1 MNRLFQRDR
10 DSPFVAF
17 TPAEQSAVVVFIF
30 TVAVAVGAVTFLGDT
45 DGQAV
50 VYGAFLFYLA
60 TLTLPFIMPWFRPGL
75 FHPLVFYVIWRGL
88 IGLVT
93 GKAILAATGLPFHKA
108 LKGFSEPELNNL
120 LAESY
125 LLEAIA
131 LLSLYIGYLITPSKQ
146 VRALPD
152 PAPHFVRAKS
162 IFWVSVSAIG
172 LIVLCFYAGGLTE
185 VLMQRG
191 IEPSGRI
198 SASIG
203 SHWHW
208 VAGIGIVSVILWI
221 AYDTNATRKPIFWIT
236 AIFALFIQFAA
247 TGSRGGTILPLIM
260 VGSIW
265 MLHRRKIPYKVI
277 IIGAVMAITMVGM
290 LKNFRSETQK
300 NNELK
305 EVSIAFAPTEWI
317 SSTFGELGSRSGS
330 NSGLLAVLGKVP
342 EEVGYLYGESYL
354 SLPYVFLPTAIF
366 GEKPPA
372 AGRLTAQRIYNRT
385 NTAIPP
391 GGIGEAYWNFS
402 YLGVVLIYL
411 LYGAFLRMITSV
423 FRGNHH
429 NAILLVIY
437 MYILLVFQPFTPS
450 VYDFFQGI
458 IPAILIWVTFIM
470 NPSWIARK
478 LTSEK
483 MMHS

>member
-1 MNRLFQRDR
+1 M
-10 DSPFVAF
+10 A
-17 TPAEQSAVVVFIF
+17 
-30 TVAVAVGAVTFLGDT
+30 VAVAVGAVTFLRGT
-45 DGQAV
+45 GGQTV
-50 VYGAFLFYLA
+50 VYGAFLLYLA
-60 TLTLPFIMPWFRPGL
+60 ILTLPFIMPWFRPGV
-75 FHPLVFYVIWRGL
+75 FHPLVFYVIWNCL
-88 IGLVT
+88 KDLVT

-108 LKGFSEPELNNL
+108 LMGFSQQQLNNL

-125 LLEAIA
+125 VLEAIA
-131 LLSLYIGYLITPSKQ
+131 LLSLYMGYLMTPPLH
-146 VRALPD
+146 VRLLPN
-152 PAPHFVRAKS
+152 PEPRAVRVKS

-172 LIVLCFYAGGLTE
+172 LIVLCFYAGGFTE

-191 IEPSGRI
+191 IEQSGRI

-236 AIFALFIQFAA
+236 AIFALFIKFAA
-247 TGSRGGTILPLIM
+247 SGSRGGVILPLIM
-260 VGSIW
+260 IGSIW
-265 MLHRRKIPYKVI
+265 ILYRRKIPYKVI
-277 IIGAVMAITMVGM
+277 IIGAVMAVTMVGM

-317 SSTFGELGSRSGS
+317 SNALEELRSRSGS
-330 NSGLLAVLGKVP
+330 NSGLLAILGKVP

-391 GGIGEAYWNFS
+391 GGVGEAYWNFS
-402 YLGVVLIYL
+402 YLGVVLIYF
-411 LYGAFLRMITSV
+411 LYGVFLRVIQSV

-450 VYDFFQGI
+450 LYDFFQGI